1 MIYYRQCI
9 HTKLIFRRTEKGSE
23 EYSAKNREWIM
34 TGEAIEAFH
43 DSSGYR
49 SISEEEA
56 KKAIERQ
63 NKAYDN
69 TK

>member
-9 HTKLIFRRTEKGSE
+9 HTKLIFRRTDNGAE
-23 EYSAKNREWIM
+23 EYSAENREWIK

-43 DSSGYR
+43 DSSDYR

-56 KKAIERQ
+56 KKAIEHQ
-63 NKAYDN
+63 NKAYESD
-69 TK
+69 